1 MPNLEESSHIH
12 IYIYIYKERERAH
25 FVVFMKGALDFEL
38 AVDCLEVVGP
48 TFHNFGDFIE
58 LAIIKQLLVV
68 HQLLLR
74 QQLQS

>member
-1 MPNLEESSHIH
+1 
-12 IYIYIYKERERAH
+12 
-25 FVVFMKGALDFEL
+25 MKGALDFEL